1 MTLLKN
7 VHHDPRPFW
16 ANEEIQPIKCYAEYG
31 NPSGHS
37 LLASFFAMYLFT
49 KLFEKPQPKS
59 GDLESALAEQST
71 EDRTKEE

>member
-16 ANEEIQPIKCYAEYG
+16 VNEDIDPVKCYTEYG

-37 LLASFFAMYLFT
+37 VCASFFAMYLFV
-49 KLFEKPQPKS
+49 KLVESKSEKKTS
-59 GDLESALAEQST
+59 GDLESFLAE
-71 EDRTKEE
+71 